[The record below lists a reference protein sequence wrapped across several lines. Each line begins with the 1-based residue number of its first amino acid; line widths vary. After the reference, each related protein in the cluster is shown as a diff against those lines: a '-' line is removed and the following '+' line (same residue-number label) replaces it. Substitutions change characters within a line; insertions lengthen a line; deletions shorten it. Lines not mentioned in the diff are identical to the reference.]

1 MHWLLRPIVPAQ
13 DNESVANLLS
23 RNLPD
28 RAVIGTSVEPQTSS
42 RLRSNLREIRF
53 RFSEGQLQFCFVNDE
68 SGDPFYGR
76 LGGPRWEII

>member
-1 MHWLLRPIVPAQ
+1 LRPIVPAQ

-28 RAVIGTSVEPQTSS
+28 RAVIGTSAEPQISS
-42 RLRSNLREIRF
+42 RLRSNLSEIRF
-53 RFSEGQLQFCFVNDE
+53 RFSQGELQSCFVNDE

-76 LGGPRWEII
+76 LGGPPL